1 MDAIDATLKFV
12 MVVVVMIMMKMML
25 TMMMIMTTMTMM
37 EIIMVMM
44 MMIMM
49 LIVMLVMEKEVQLYA
64 FYNSIDQCR
73 RYIRIQTWHHSLGND
88 LFYLFESPDPRSQV

>member
-1 MDAIDATLKFV
+1 MDAIDATLRLV
-12 MVVVVMIMMKMML
+12 MVVVVMIMMRMMM
-25 TMMMIMTTMTMM
+25 TIMMIMTTMTMM
-37 EIIMVMM
+37 QIIMVMIIT
-44 MMIMM
+44 IMM

-88 LFYLFESPDPRSQV
+88 LFYLFESPEPRSQV